1 VCTTTHTRRPTA
13 PPKLVFLNTTSK
25 QWNKALLRVVRL
37 LAAARERVVEPAV
50 ASVWHACPASHVA
63 ADSRCSHALPSL
75 TVGSTQRHC
84 CGSHLARSV
93 CVTPLGLMQLPWPH
107 AHVVETAAAPT
118 LLLVRMRTS
127 IVCTLSSLPA
137 AESRLLSHQRLQ
149 PPHHTPHQKTTHAR
163 CAVLARQQLRSIVV
177 VVVLRNTIL
186 GRGGLRVLVGAHSG
200 RAPAACAAHAHLL
213 EGSRRFKRARHGCGA
228 PAGCP
233 WA

>member
-107 AHVVETAAAPT
+107 ARVVEIAAAPT

-127 IVCTLSSLPA
+127 RVHAQQRSLPQ
-137 AESRLLSHQRLQ
+137 SRACCRISVCN
-149 PPHHTPHQKTTHAR
+149 HHTTRPIKRPHTRAMRSAR
-163 CAVLARQQLRSIVV
+163 SAAASFHCGS
-177 VVVLRNTIL
+177 
-186 GRGGLRVLVGAHSG
+186 GGVEKHHFGEGLFASAGGGTQR
-200 RAPAACAAHAHLL
+200 RAPAACAAHARLL